1 MTKFAEPHADT
12 AAPARPVSME
22 ITPAEFDSYMSDWQ
36 AERAAQRLRSEA
48 MAGIVERWF
57 AGFAGL
63 FSRSRRLPVRGPALG
78 DAD

>member
-1 MTKFAEPHADT
+1 MTHTDN
-12 AAPARPVSME
+12 AAPRRPISVE
-22 ITPAEFDSYMSDWQ
+22 ITPDEYDYYL
-36 AERAAQRLRSEA
+36 RAAQRMRSEA

>member
-1 MTKFAEPHADT
+1 MSNNEKP
-12 AAPARPVSME
+12 APRRPISVE
-22 ITPAEFDSYMSDWQ
+22 ITPDEYDHYMR
-36 AERAAQRLRSEA
+36 EAQRMRAEA

-63 FSRSRRLPVRGPALG
+63 FAGARKAPIARPTVSGRPALG